1 VLRRRFRALLAC
13 AVLIPALSLIALR
26 QTTPRYTASG
36 TVIYDPNEYKP
47 REMQSI
53 LRVDPTTPAT
63 MASQAEVL
71 RNLRGVEQVADQ
83 LGLFARPEFN
93 PARRPASAL
102 ARVARWTEAR
112 LGLPLPRPVDPASET
127 ARNAVLLAVQQA
139 LEVRAVA
146 GSRVLEVSFTVNDPV
161 LAAAVVNRLIDV
173 YIRDQLAAKFR
184 AVRRAQDWLE
194 SRAAELKVEVRT
206 AEDRVAAYRSREGMV
221 RGMHAGLDAEQIS
234 TQTETLARARSELA
248 QAEGRLDVARNGV
261 GVAAQAAVA
270 PSVVEAQQQADL
282 LAAQLQSLLARLGPN
297 HPDVRAAQ
305 RQVEQAQRAV
315 ASARERVVGATEAE
329 VRAARARVAMLEEE
343 LARARSQSESQG
355 EAQIPLHEMERDLDA
370 SRTLLQ
376 SVLDRLQEIRQQAAV
391 ESADARELSLALPPA
406 EPSFPRAR
414 PMLAIAAALGVL
426 LGLLA
431 AYLMELADTTL
442 KSGEE
447 VRSLLALPC
456 LALIPSLG
464 RRALRGV
471 PVAAYPAH
479 KPMSPFAEQIRGLRA
494 GLWLG
499 RERPRTVAVAASR
512 PAEGKTTVTL
522 ALGRSAALSGER
534 VVAIDCDIRHPSFAR
549 LIGGEAA
556 PGLAEVLRGSARLGD
571 VLRKDHLTDLFYVP
585 AGEGG
590 PETLA
595 LFMSEAMGRVLQ
607 DLRQQFDLVLMDAPP
622 AHAMTETRVIA
633 QIADATLLCVRW
645 RATPRAVV
653 QNAIELLEAASAS
666 IAGVALTRV
675 DARAHRRSGAADA
688 EACHPRYRRY
698 YQR

>member
-1 VLRRRFRALLAC
+1 MLESSARPEATPPSRRTSGERGFLPSGTSTVPVQVVVGVLRRRFRALLAC

-315 ASARERVVGATEAE
+315 ASAR
-329 VRAARARVAMLEEE
+329 
-343 LARARSQSESQG
+343 
-355 EAQIPLHEMERDLDA
+355 
-370 SRTLLQ
+370 
-376 SVLDRLQEIRQQAAV
+376 
-391 ESADARELSLALPPA
+391 
-406 EPSFPRAR
+406 
-414 PMLAIAAALGVL
+414 
-426 LGLLA
+426 
-431 AYLMELADTTL
+431 
-442 KSGEE
+442 
-447 VRSLLALPC
+447 
-456 LALIPSLG
+456 
-464 RRALRGV
+464 
-471 PVAAYPAH
+471 
-479 KPMSPFAEQIRGLRA
+479 
-494 GLWLG
+494 
-499 RERPRTVAVAASR
+499 
-512 PAEGKTTVTL
+512 
-522 ALGRSAALSGER
+522 
-534 VVAIDCDIRHPSFAR
+534 
-549 LIGGEAA
+549 
-556 PGLAEVLRGSARLGD
+556 
-571 VLRKDHLTDLFYVP
+571 
-585 AGEGG
+585 
-590 PETLA
+590 
-595 LFMSEAMGRVLQ
+595 
-607 DLRQQFDLVLMDAPP
+607 
-622 AHAMTETRVIA
+622 
-633 QIADATLLCVRW
+633 
-645 RATPRAVV
+645 
-653 QNAIELLEAASAS
+653 
-666 IAGVALTRV
+666 
-675 DARAHRRSGAADA
+675 
-688 EACHPRYRRY
+688 
-698 YQR
+698 